1 MRRHLALA
9 VGAMVLVVATGSC
22 GAGGDDKLRR
32 IDDADLFGLDET
44 TTSTSSTTTTS
55 PPSVQPT
62 LGGTSTTVIPAT
74 ESVQLY
80 FLDGNRLQPV
90 SIDLAGEASVTRV
103 ITALLSGPPAGDLGI
118 GLRTLLPAPDGTD
131 PPVVTSVIPSTAGYA
146 TVDLSARTFG
156 LIDPADQRSA
166 IGQIVLTLVSRPG
179 IGQVRFTLDG
189 RPVGVPRKDG
199 LLSEP
204 GEPVSLQDYES
215 LLAGAPTTTTATT
228 APRSTTTTVKAPPR
242 PTPTTRAPG

>member
-1 MRRHLALA
+1 MSRLLSLVAGAL
-9 VGAMVLVVATGSC
+9 LVVVASC

-44 TTSTSSTTTTS
+44 TTSTTSTTTTP
-55 PPSVQPT
+55 PPSVEPT
-62 LGGTSTTVIPAT
+62 LQASSSTVIAG

-80 FLDGNRLQPV
+80 FLGGNQLQPV
-90 SIDLAGEASVTRV
+90 TVDLAAPATPSQV
-103 ITALLSGPPAGDLGI
+103 IAALLSGPPSGDLGI
-118 GLRTLLPAPDGTD
+118 GLRTLLPMPTGTD
-131 PPVVTSVIPSTAGYA
+131 PALVTSVIPSGAGYA

-156 LIDPADQRSA
+156 LIDPADQRAA
-166 IGQIVLTLVSRPG
+166 IAQIVLTLVSRPG

-204 GEPVSLQDYES
+204 GETVSLQDYES
-215 LLAGAPTTTTATT
+215 LLIDATPPTTT
-228 APRSTTTTVKAPPR
+228 STTTTLPAPPP
-242 PTPTTRAPG
+242 PTASG

>member
-1 MRRHLALA
+1 MKRLLA
-9 VGAMVLVVATGSC
+9 VLAGTLLLVVAGASC

-44 TTSTSSTTTTS
+44 TTSTTASTTSSPPSIQSTLVASSTT
-55 PPSVQPT
+55 
-62 LGGTSTTVIPAT
+62 IIAT

-80 FLDGNRLQPV
+80 FLGGNQLQPV
-90 SIDLAGEASVTRV
+90 TIDLAAPATPSQV
-103 ITALLSGPPAGDLGI
+103 IAALLSGPPTGDLGI
-118 GLRTLLPAPDGTD
+118 GLRTLLPAPTGTD
-131 PPVVTSVIPSTAGYA
+131 PPLVTSVIPSTAGYA

-156 LIDPADQRSA
+156 LIDPADQRAA
-166 IGQIVLTLVSRPG
+166 IAQIVLTLVNRPG

-215 LLAGAPTTTTATT
+215 LLTDATPTTTS
-228 APRSTTTTVKAPPR
+228 STTTTTVPAPP
-242 PTPTTRAPG
+242 PPGT